1 MDFEKMLE
9 LQLFAEGGEGGGEGA
24 AVVSPADDG
33 QAALEALGVPKEKI
47 SQRAKEAVGRQ
58 RRMAKAQE
66 PKADG
71 QDAAAARTTEEAPAE
86 ENAPGTAQA
95 EKGESQSAPQRMTW
109 QEIMRDPEYNG
120 EMQKLIRARLKGT
133 ETLRPALE
141 MLAGKYGIDAS
152 DPGKLDAAA
161 LGKAI
166 LEDDSLWEQKAG
178 ELGVDPATARRLDQM
193 ERFEAQRQA
202 EQQRTVQEEARR
214 RYLVGLDAQAQELK
228 KDFPD
233 FDLLREMENPAFAR
247 MVGPNGG
254 VTVADAYYAVHRAEI
269 QRAQMQA
276 AAQKAAEQV
285 SASVQANRSRPVEH
299 GASGQAA
306 SQERFDPSRMS
317 RKEQIAFNE
326 MIKSGRRIVPGEK
339 PW

>member
-1 MDFEKMLE
+1 MEFKKMLD
-9 LQLFAEGGEGGGEGA
+9 LQLFAEGGEGGGEGG

-58 RRMAKAQE
+58 RRVAKAQRSE
-66 PKADG
+66 ADG
-71 QDAAAARTTEEAPAE
+71 QAAAAAQTEETPAE
-86 ENAPGTAQA
+86 ENAPGTAKAEEGTAQA
-95 EKGESQSAPQRMTW
+95 APQRMTW

-120 EMQKLIRARLKGT
+120 EMQKLIRARLKDT

-141 MLAGKYGIDAS
+141 MLAGKYGIDVS

-178 ELGVDPATARRLDQM
+178 ELGVEPDVARRIDQM
-193 ERFEAQRQA
+193 NRFEAQRKA
-202 EQQRTVQEEARR
+202 EQERSVQEEERR

-233 FDLLREMENPAFAR
+233 FDLLREMENPVFAR
-247 MVGPNGG
+247 MVGPKGG
-254 VTVADAYYAVHRAEI
+254 MKVADVYYAVHRAEI
-269 QRAQMQA
+269 QKAQMQA

-285 SASVQANRSRPVEH
+285 AASVQANRSRPVEH
-299 GASGQAA
+299 GVSGQAA
-306 SQERFDPSRMS
+306 SQQRFDPSRLS
-317 RKEQIAFNE
+317 REEQIAFNQ
-326 MIKSGRRIVPGEK
+326 MIKSGRKIVPGEK

>member
-1 MDFEKMLE
+1 MSFKKLLD
-9 LQLFAEGGEGGGEGA
+9 LQLFADGGEGGGEGA
-24 AVVSPADDG
+24 SVASPADDG

-71 QDAAAARTTEEAPAE
+71 QAAAAAKTP
-86 ENAPGTAQA
+86 ENAPAGQTDPGTAAAEEGTGQA
-95 EKGESQSAPQRMTW
+95 AAPRMTW
-109 QEIMRDPEYNG
+109 QEIMRDPEYNR
-120 EMQKLIRARLKGT
+120 EMQGVIRARLKGM

-141 MLAGKYGIDAS
+141 MLAGRYHIDAS
-152 DPGKLDAAA
+152 DPSKLDEAA
-161 LGKAI
+161 LSKAI
-166 LEDDSLWEQKAG
+166 LEDDSLWEEKAG
-178 ELGVDPATARRLDQM
+178 ELGVDPSVARRIDQM
-193 ERFEAQRQA
+193 ERFEAQRKA
-202 EQQRTVQEEARR
+202 EQERTVQQEARQ
-214 RYLVGLDAQAQELK
+214 RYLMGLDAQAQELK

-254 VTVADAYYAVHRAEI
+254 VKVADAYYAVHRAEI
-269 QRAQMQA
+269 QKAQMQA

-285 SASVQANRSRPVEH
+285 AASVQANRSRPVEH
-299 GASGQAA
+299 GTGGQAA
-306 SQERFDPSRMS
+306 SQQRFDPSRMS